1 MKTIIAIIAVITV
14 LPVSALAGQ
23 VRLDHKKDGAVRCGL
38 YTKTVKQSGPETK
51 AKSAQTAV
59 KATG

>member
-23 VRLDHKKDGAVRCGL
+23 VRMDQKKDGAVRCGL
-38 YTKTVKQSGPETK
+38 YTKTVKQHTPDAK

-59 KATG
+59 KAS